1 MIMEKLIVQYKN
13 KIEDE
18 LISVYN
24 QGPKLLLEPINH
36 VFSGQGKRIRP
47 LLTLFTAKTLE
58 YDVNKTLDAAISIE
72 ILHNFTLVHDD
83 IMDKDKLRHGKET
96 INIKWDSD
104 IALLAGDAMLA
115 LAMQR
120 LNSYSKNHLLFPTFV
135 NGLLAVCEGQ
145 ALDKEFECKNKINI
159 SDYMN
164 MIDLKTGYLIGLS
177 AELGA
182 IVSGSNEEINIS
194 MRKFGKK
201 IGRAFQIQ
209 DDVLE
214 IFSDS
219 KTMGKSLESDLLLGK
234 KTFLMVRAEDNHP
247 GFIDEINRI
256 ISKDYSSGIIEVR
269 KMLINNGVYEEAQ
282 SVINQN
288 IQSANKI
295 LEDLA
300 YDTQYLKYFSDLI
313 GNRKF

>member
-1 MIMEKLIVQYKN
+1 MQDIIDQYIE
-13 KIEDE
+13 KIENE
-18 LISVYN
+18 LINIYN
-24 QGPKLLLEPINH
+24 SGPTLLVEPIKH
-36 VFSGQGKRIRP
+36 VFSGKGKRIRP
-47 LLTLFTAKTLE
+47 LLTLFTSKTLGRDINE
-58 YDVNKTLDAAISIE
+58 AMDAAISIE
-72 ILHNFTLVHDD
+72 VLHNFTLVHDD
-83 IMDKDKLRHGKET
+83 IMYKDQLRHGKET
-96 INIKWDSD
+96 VNIKWDND
-104 IALLAGDAMLA
+104 IALLSGDAMLA
-115 LAMQR
+115 LALKK
-120 LNSYSKNHLLFPTFV
+120 LNAYSTNHLLFPTFI
-135 NGLLAVCEGQ
+135 NGLLSVCEGQ
-145 ALDKEFECKNKINI
+145 ALDKEFESKDNVEI
-159 SDYMN
+159 SEYLN

-182 IVSGSNEEINIS
+182 IISGASSDETNLLRE
-194 MRKFGKK
+194 FGRK
-201 IGRAFQIQ
+201 IGRSFQIQ

-269 KMLINNGVYEEAQ
+269 KMLINNGVYEEAK

>member
-36 VFSGQGKRIRP
+36 VFSGRGKRIRP

-194 MRKFGKK
+194 MRQFGKK

-269 KMLINNGVYEEAQ
+269 KMLINNGVYEEAK